1 MKKKEVN
8 NGQVKA
14 CKINKIEATTDCLT
28 ARGGL
33 YFFNEYVEKTK
44 LVSRLAYKF
53 SHIKDSTKGLRVRNY
68 FKQLISFFMD
78 GTKLDLTYFDELM
91 ADSSYCELL
100 NLQQSEMAS
109 SHQIKRMT
117 GKFENTKRHTEI
129 FRDILSDLFIHML
142 ISEKPEVVEIGI
154 DTMILNNDDSKLK
167 EGCSPTYKGVKGFQ
181 PLQAY
186 WNGMIIDAIFRDG
199 KCHSNHSDH
208 VKKMIKKL
216 VNKIRKNYRKDVPI
230 ILKMDSGFFSDENL
244 TYFEEVLKIKYICVG
259 KMYNSIK
266 DYIGELPVNN
276 RKIFS
281 GSHDWEF
288 IEFGNKL
295 KSWSKFRRAVYVQ
308 QVTNDI
314 EQIVLDFAR
323 SDRIIY
329 TNIGM
334 DIESDRS
341 LQDLNIAKY
350 FTSEFIIKQHHKRAI
365 DELINRELKNFMTK
379 EKLPFRAFSSN
390 QVFYF
395 MEVISFALM
404 RSFQKAIVLEHK
416 FKNMRPENFRRIF
429 IDIAGKIVTH
439 AGQKILKLKD
449 STFKKLKIGALFER
463 IRTLTYVVA
472 YY

>member
-1 MKKKEVN
+1 MKQKEAN
-8 NGQVKA
+8 NGQVKG
-14 CKINKIEATTDCLT
+14 CKIHKIEATTDCLT

-33 YFFNEYVEKTK
+33 YFFNEYVENTK
-44 LVSRLAYKF
+44 LISRLRYKF
-53 SHIKDSTKGLRVRNY
+53 SHIKASTKGLSVRDY

-78 GTKLDLTYFDELM
+78 GTKLDLTYFDELTK
-91 ADSSYCELL
+91 DNSYCELL
-100 NLQQSEMAS
+100 NLEQSDMAS

-117 GKFENTKRHTEI
+117 SKFVNSKKHTEI
-129 FRDILSDLFIHML
+129 FRDILSDIFIHML
-142 ISEKPEVVEIGI
+142 ISEQPDVIEIGI

-216 VNKIRKNYRKDVPI
+216 VKKIRKSYRKDVPI
-230 ILKMDSGFFSDENL
+230 ILKMDSGFLSDENF

-266 DYIGELPVNN
+266 DYIGELPVNS
-276 RKIFS
+276 RKVFS
-281 GSHDWEF
+281 GSHDWEY

-295 KSWSKFRRAVYVQ
+295 KSWRKFRRALYVQ
-308 QVTNDI
+308 QVTNNMD
-314 EQIVLDFAR
+314 QMVLDFAR

-334 DIESDRS
+334 DFESDKS
-341 LQDLNIAKY
+341 LHDLDIADY
-350 FTSEFIIKQHHKRAI
+350 FTPEFIIKQHHSRAI

-395 MEVISFALM
+395 MQVISFALM
-404 RSFQKAIVLEHK
+404 RCFQKRIIFDDNL
-416 FKNMRPENFRRIF
+416 KNIRPENFRRIF

-449 STFKKLKIGALFER
+449 SIFKKLKLGALFER
-463 IRTLTYVVA
+463 IRTINHAIA
-472 YY
+472 YS

>member
-14 CKINKIEATTDCLT
+14 CKINNIEATTDCLT

-33 YFFNEYVEKTK
+33 FFLNKYVENTE
-44 LVSRLAYKF
+44 LLSRLEYKF
-53 SHIKDSTKGLRVRNY
+53 SHIKDSTKGLSVKNY
-68 FKQLISFFMD
+68 FKQLISFDMD
-78 GTKLDLTYFDELM
+78 GTKSDLTYFDELK
-91 ADSSYCELL
+91 ADASYSELL
-100 NLQQSEMAS
+100 GIKQSEMAS

-117 GKFENTKRHTEI
+117 GKFENSKRHTEI
-129 FRDILSDLFIHML
+129 YRDILSDIFIHML
-142 ISEKPEVVEIGI
+142 ISEQPDVVEIGI
-154 DTMILNNDDSKLK
+154 DTMILDNDDSKLK
-167 EGCSPTYKGVKGFQ
+167 EGCDPTYKGVKGFQ

-216 VNKIRKNYRKDVPI
+216 VKKIRKSYRKDVPI
-230 ILKMDSGFFSDENL
+230 ILKMDSGFLSDENF

-276 RKIFS
+276 RKVFS
-281 GSHDWEF
+281 GSHDWEY

-295 KSWSKFRRAVYVQ
+295 GSWSKFRRAVYVQ
-308 QVTNDI
+308 QVTNNMD
-314 EQIVLDFAR
+314 QIVLDFAR

-334 DIESDRS
+334 DVKSDES
-341 LQDLNIAKY
+341 LYNLNVADY
-350 FTSEFIIKQHHKRAI
+350 FAPEFIIKQHHARAI
-365 DELINRELKNFMTK
+365 DELVNRELKNFMTK

-395 MEVISFALM
+395 MQVISFSLM
-404 RSFQKAIVLEHK
+404 RSFQKEIILDDK
-416 FKNMRPENFRRIF
+416 LKNIRPENFRRVF
-429 IDIAGKIVTH
+429 IDIAGKIVSH

-449 STFKKLKIGALFER
+449 SIFEKLKLGNIFER
-463 IRTLTYVVA
+463 LRMLNQAIA
-472 YY
+472 YS